1 MNNTISIRN
10 EKIYNL
16 ISTTQA
22 ESQMKDLDDSV
33 RSRTELDR
41 HANMPV
47 VGRHSFV
54 LAESGKTIDVN
65 PFTPDYK
72 PLQVLMVEAAVK
84 YVCPFEGKEHIL
96 IIQNALHVPKME
108 NNLLPPFMMREA
120 GI

>member
-1 MNNTISIRN
+1 MISIRN

-16 ISTTQA
+16 ISMTQA
-22 ESQMKDLDDSV
+22 ESWMNDSDDSV
-33 RSRTELDR
+33 GSRTELDS

-47 VGRHSFV
+47 AGRYSFV

-84 YVCPFEGKEHIL
+84 YVCPFEGKEYIL
-96 IIQNALHVPKME
+96 VI
-108 NNLLPPFMMREA
+108 
-120 GI
+120 